1 MGRAIARFWTRP
13 DGATCLLHK
22 REDGWWLTIQ
32 RDDEIIK
39 ELSLPSP
46 RDALKI
52 AKEWREPRHK
62 PAESA

>member
-1 MGRAIARFWTRP
+1 
-13 DGATCLLHK
+13 LHK

-46 RDALKI
+46 RDALHI
-52 AKEWREPRHK
+52 AKEWREAKSK